1 MNSEPDPP
9 LMNNGASKESC
20 NCDAQVPLWAQ
31 DLGII
36 TAIELLPISS
46 LLYGPLQFEIE
57 QANFTLGPL
66 KCSGM

>member
-1 MNSEPDPP
+1 
-9 LMNNGASKESC
+9 MNNGASEESC

-36 TAIELLPISS
+36 TATELLPISS

-57 QANFTLGPL
+57 QET
-66 KCSGM
+66 